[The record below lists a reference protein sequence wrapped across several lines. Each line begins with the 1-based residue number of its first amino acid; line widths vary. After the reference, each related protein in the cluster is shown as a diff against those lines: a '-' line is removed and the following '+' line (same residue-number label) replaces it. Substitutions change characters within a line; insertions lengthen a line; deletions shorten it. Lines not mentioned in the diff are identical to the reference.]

1 MSSDFTVRRY
11 EADDAEDVRNLHD
24 KWSWDVEHPE
34 SEHPNMYVDLDDV
47 EGEYLEDGGEFLVGL
62 EDGHLVA
69 TGAFERLDDETAV
82 LRRIRVDP
90 AYQREGYGTKILDAL
105 EERADEA
112 GYEATII
119 DEMGLN
125 ESAQAFLESHGYEV
139 ADRDVHLGTEL
150 VSYRKTIA

>member
-11 EADDAEDVRNLHD
+11 ETADAEDVRDLHD

-34 SEHPNMYVDLDDV
+34 SEHPNMYADLDDV
-47 EGEYLEDGGEFLVGL
+47 ESEYLEDGGEFLVGVV
-62 EDGHLVA
+62 DGRIVA
-69 TGAFERLDDETAV
+69 TGAFERVDAETAV

-90 AYQREGYGTKILDAL
+90 AYQREGYGTEILRAL

-112 GYEATII
+112 GYAETTI

-125 ESAQAFLESHGYEV
+125 ESAHQFLESHGYEV
-139 ADRDVHLGTEL
+139 AERDMHLGTEL
-150 VSYRKTIA
+150 VSYRKALT